1 MHLRSWQSASIS
13 VVFFGALS
21 IVWKLIEHASAETA
35 GKTHSPMIAQ
45 PEALIVGIDAKE
57 RAAGMLVKLE
67 AATALYVSRLRNRSA
82 LVDPRLFHGL
92 SSRILSTY
100 KERESV
106 LTQTRRFRLLG
117 I

>member
-1 MHLRSWQSASIS
+1 M
-13 VVFFGALS
+13 
-21 IVWKLIEHASAETA
+21 WKPIEHASTETA
-35 GKTHSPMIAQ
+35 GKPPSPMIAQ

-57 RAAGMLVKLE
+57 GAAGMLVKLE
-67 AATALYVSRLRNRSA
+67 AATALYVSRMRNLSA
-82 LVDPRLFHGL
+82 LVDPRLIHGL
-92 SSRILSTY
+92 SSRIFSTY